1 MRNRV
6 GFLFL
11 VAFFTVFG
19 AGRSHDWSYITTDR
33 SGWSYSADLLSVK
46 VEPSQKVIRCRV
58 MALNGG
64 GGRVVDRWC
73 LDIEQ
78 QRLTRDSTGVTE
90 PILPGSVAERAI
102 FFFRERGDLPASNG
116 LPVSRSEALR

>member
-58 MALNGG
+58 MALHDGG
-64 GGRVVDRWC
+64 GKVVDRWR

-78 QRLTRDSTGVTE
+78 QRLTRDSTGVAE
-90 PILPGSVAERAI
+90 SILPGSVADRAI
-102 FFFRERGDLPASNG
+102 FFFRERGDLSASNG
-116 LPVSRSEALR
+116 LPVSKPGTLR